1 MKKFLQAIQQGSL
14 AIPPLW
20 LMRQAG
26 RYLPEYRQTRAQA
39 GNFLNLCYSPEL
51 ATEVTLQ
58 PLRRYNFDAAILFS
72 DILVVPQALGFK
84 LDFQEGE
91 GPILEKVEM
100 AKLDNIDFNAFHQK
114 LAPVYQTV
122 GNLSREIP
130 ASTTLIG
137 FCGAPWTV
145 ATYMTEGGSSRD
157 FTEAK
162 KWAYGK
168 EKDFARIIDLLVEA
182 SSQYLLK
189 QVENGAEV
197 LQIFD
202 SWAGVLPEPQFYRWV
217 IEPTSKIVKNIKT
230 KYPNVPIIGFP
241 KGAGSLYL
249 DYAQNTGVDVL
260 SLDSSI
266 SLKWA
271 KEKLQPLLC
280 LQGNLDPVM
289 LLTGGETMLKEIDR
303 IISILKDGRFIFNLG
318 HGILPATPPENVE
331 ILVKRVRN
339 GA

>member
-1 MKKFLQAIQQGSL
+1 MKKILQAINKGCDT
-14 AIPPLW
+14 PPLW

-26 RYLPEYRQTRAQA
+26 RYLPEYRETRAKA

-58 PLRRYNFDAAILFS
+58 PLRRYDFDASILFS

-100 AKLDNIDFNAFHQK
+100 AKLENLDFTAFHQK

-122 GNLSREIP
+122 SNLSKQIP

-157 FTEAK
+157 FIQAK
-162 KWAYGK
+162 KWAYGR
-168 EKDFARIIDLLVEA
+168 EKDFARIIDVLVET

-202 SWAGVLPEPQFYRWV
+202 SWAGVLPEPQFYRWA
-217 IEPTSKIVKNIKT
+217 IEPVAKIVKNIKAI
-230 KYPNVPIIGFP
+230 YPNIPIIGFP

-249 DYAQNTGVDVL
+249 DYAQNTGIDVL

-271 KEKLQPLLC
+271 AEKLQPLVC
-280 LQGNLDPVM
+280 LQGNLDQVM
-289 LLTGGETMLKEIDR
+289 LLTGGDTMLKEIDR
-303 IISILKDGRFIFNLG
+303 IISVLGKGRFIFNLG
-318 HGILPATPPENVE
+318 HGILPTTPPENVDL
-331 ILVKRVRN
+331 LVKRVRN